1 MGDTHAD
8 PATGTDTARATEAVR
23 ALARA
28 SSLLERS
35 SKELNLA
42 HYRVLSAVASG
53 QERASHVA
61 ARLAVGRPAVS
72 AAVESLSRRGLLA
85 RLEADGDHRAVT
97 LRLTAEGQQLLA
109 RVEAEMLERMN
120 DLAGRTP
127 DPDGLLD
134 ALVWLGR
141 ALDERRAQ
149 RARASELAGPAP
161 PGPAP
166 RGPAPPGPV
175 SEGAA

>member
-1 MGDTHAD
+1 MGDTD
-8 PATGTDTARATEAVR
+8 TDTARAIEAVR

-42 HYRVLSAVASG
+42 HYRVLSALASG

-72 AAVESLSRRGLLA
+72 AAVESLSQRGLLA
-85 RLEADGDHRAVT
+85 RFEADGDHRAVT
-97 LRLTAEGQQLLA
+97 LRLTEEGRQLLA

-120 DLAGRTP
+120 DLARRTP

-134 ALVWLGR
+134 SLVWLGR

-149 RARASELAGPAP
+149 RARARELAGPAP

-166 RGPAPPGPV
+166 PGPG
-175 SEGAA
+175 SESPA